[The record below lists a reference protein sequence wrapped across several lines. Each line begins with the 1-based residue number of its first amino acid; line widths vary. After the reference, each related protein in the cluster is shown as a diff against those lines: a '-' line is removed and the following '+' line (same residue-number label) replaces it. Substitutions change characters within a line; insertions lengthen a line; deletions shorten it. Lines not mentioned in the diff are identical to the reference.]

1 MTMPPDRHPPSHHLW
16 KRPVT
21 PSIGI
26 RLIAVLQVTKCLLF
40 TSGGIGLLTLI
51 GTDLAQL
58 VRGWLETW
66 HIQQDGAVIQW
77 LLTTLS
83 EIHPDQVTLTGIGS
97 LLYGLIVGTQG
108 VGLWIAAPWAIT
120 MTVYGLS
127 AFIPLE
133 IYELL
138 HRLTTVKIGILVL
151 NILIVGYLWKQ
162 YYHTT
167 SKPRTGR
174 AALST
179 PPST

>member
-66 HIQQDGAVIQW
+66 HINHPQVRS
-77 LLTTLS
+77 LS
-83 EIHPDQVTLTGIGS
+83 RNARS
-97 LLYGLIVGTQG
+97 
-108 VGLWIAAPWAIT
+108 
-120 MTVYGLS
+120 S
-127 AFIPLE
+127 
-133 IYELL
+133 
-138 HRLTTVKIGILVL
+138 
-151 NILIVGYLWKQ
+151 
-162 YYHTT
+162 
-167 SKPRTGR
+167 
-174 AALST
+174 
-179 PPST
+179 